1 MLVNNSMN
9 PDFEQEVNP
18 SEEQQVNSLEEQ
30 QVNSL
35 EEQQN
40 QKTLVPPAA
49 ANTLGN
55 SKPVFDPRFAEKAM
69 AINGTEEQRQTG
81 AAGKNAP
88 MFDIDNPKYKNA
100 L

>member
-1 MLVNNSMN
+1 MLANNSMN
-9 PDFEQEVNP
+9 PDFEQEINP
-18 SEEQQVNSLEEQ
+18 LEEQ
-30 QVNSL
+30 QI
-35 EEQQN
+35 

-55 SKPVFDPRFAEKAM
+55 SKPVFDPKFAEKAI

-81 AAGKNAP
+81 AAGQNAP
-88 MFDIDNPKYKNA
+88 MFDINNPKYKNA

>member
-1 MLVNNSMN
+1 MLVNNPMN
-9 PDFEQEVNP
+9 PTLEQEINP
-18 SEEQQVNSLEEQ
+18 LEEQ
-30 QVNSL
+30 I
-35 EEQQN
+35 

-55 SKPVFDPRFAEKAM
+55 SKPVFDPKFAEKAI

-81 AAGKNAP
+81 AAGQNAP
-88 MFDIDNPKYKNA
+88 MFDINNPKYKNA

>member
-1 MLVNNSMN
+1 MLVNNSMS
-9 PDFEQEVNP
+9 PDFEQEINP
-18 SEEQQVNSLEEQ
+18 
-30 QVNSL
+30 L

-55 SKPVFDPRFAEKAM
+55 SKPVFDPKFAEKAIT
-69 AINGTEEQRQTG
+69 INGTEEQRQTG
-81 AAGKNAP
+81 AAGQNPP
-88 MFDIDNPKYKNA
+88 MFDINNSKYKNA

>member
-1 MLVNNSMN
+1 MLANNSMN
-9 PDFEQEVNP
+9 PDFEQEINP
-18 SEEQQVNSLEEQ
+18 LEEQ
-30 QVNSL
+30 QI
-35 EEQQN
+35 

-55 SKPVFDPRFAEKAM
+55 SKPVFDPKFAEMAV

-81 AAGKNAP
+81 AAGQNAP
-88 MFDIDNPKYKNA
+88 MFDINNPKYKNA